1 MGRCD
6 AGGSKRAGGATG
18 PGTALVG
25 PSGGRG
31 GQCIDDNGGAVREFT
46 RGSDVASGQ
55 MRVQVDLTACTGHG
69 RCYSLS
75 PDVFSADDEGHCLLA
90 FEDVPP
96 GLEDQAR
103 RGAANC
109 PEQAITV
116 EE

>member
-1 MGRCD
+1 
-6 AGGSKRAGGATG
+6 
-18 PGTALVG
+18 
-25 PSGGRG
+25 
-31 GQCIDDNGGAVREFT
+31 
-46 RGSDVASGQ
+46 
-55 MRVQVDLTACTGHG
+55 VDLEACTGHG

-90 FEDVPP
+90 SEDVPP
-96 GLEDQAR
+96 GLEEQAR